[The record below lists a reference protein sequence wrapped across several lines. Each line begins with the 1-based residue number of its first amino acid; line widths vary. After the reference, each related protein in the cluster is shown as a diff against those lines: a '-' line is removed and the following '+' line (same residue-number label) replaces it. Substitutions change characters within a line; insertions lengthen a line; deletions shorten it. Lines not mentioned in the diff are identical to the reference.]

1 MLRVLRVAK
10 RTKSLDSELEGLLG
24 VVEERSLRL

>member
-10 RTKSLDSELEGLLG
+10 RIKVLDSGLEGVTT
-24 VVEERSLRL
+24 VVEERSVRL